1 MILRCGRSRLI
12 AVQTPPSSERTL
24 PLLAVTGLRRSFG
37 EVDVLCG
44 VDAEVGP
51 GEAVAVV
58 GPNGSGKS
66 TLLRCVAGMDRPSAG
81 SIRRCG
87 RPIRERDPQTRRSV
101 AAVLDDVD
109 FFDDLAVAEHLALL
123 MSAHGDAAPDEHA
136 ASLLGESGL
145 AGAADQLPAG
155 LSSGQRRRLAL
166 ATCFARP
173 RLLVLLDEPEQ
184 RLDSGGRRWLT
195 GRLLAEKQAG
205 HGVLFASHDRSLVK
219 AVADRVLDLGAAS

>member
-1 MILRCGRSRLI
+1 VKPLPVPER
-12 AVQTPPSSERTL
+12 AV
-24 PLLAVTGLRRSFG
+24 PLLAIAGLRRSFG
-37 EVDVLCG
+37 EVNVLSG
-44 VDAEVGP
+44 VDAVVRG

-81 SIRRCG
+81 TIQLCG
-87 RPIRERDPQTRRSV
+87 RPMRERDPQTRRSV
-101 AAVLDDVD
+101 AAVLDDVE
-109 FFDDLAVAEHLALL
+109 FFADLAVAEHLALL

-136 ASLLGESGL
+136 ADLLGEVGL

-166 ATCFARP
+166 VACFARP

-195 GRLLAEKQAG
+195 GRLLAEKQASR
-205 HGVLFASHDRSLVK
+205 GVLFASHDRSLVK

>member
-1 MILRCGRSRLI
+1 VKP
-12 AVQTPPSSERTL
+12 APVPEQTV
-24 PLLAVTGLRRSFG
+24 PLLAITGLCRSFG
-37 EVDVLCG
+37 GVDVLSG
-44 VDAEVGP
+44 VDAEVRS

-81 SIRRCG
+81 TIRLCG
-87 RPIRERDPQTRRSV
+87 RPVRERDPQARRSV
-101 AAVLDDVD
+101 AAVLDDVE
-109 FFDDLAVAEHLALL
+109 FFADLAVVEHLALL
-123 MSAHGDAAPDEHA
+123 MSAHGDAAPDSRA
-136 ASLLGESGL
+136 AGLLGEAGL

-184 RLDSGGRRWLT
+184 RLDSAGRRWLT
-195 GRLLAEKQAG
+195 GRLLAEKQEG
-205 HGVLFASHDRSLVK
+205 RGVLFASHDRSLVK
-219 AVADRVLDLGAAS
+219 AVADRVLDLGGAS

>member
-1 MILRCGRSRLI
+1 LLCGRSRLKV
-12 AVQTPPSSERTL
+12 VQTPPVSERAL
-24 PLLAVTGLRRSFG
+24 PLLVITGLRRSFG
-37 EVDVLCG
+37 EFDVLSG
-44 VDAEVGP
+44 VDAEVRP

-66 TLLRCVAGMDRPSAG
+66 TLLRCVAGIDRPSAG
-81 SIRRCG
+81 SIRLCG
-87 RPIRERDPQTRRSV
+87 RPMRERDPQTRRSV
-101 AAVLDDVD
+101 AAVLDDVE
-109 FFDDLAVAEHLALL
+109 FFADLAVIEHLALL

-136 ASLLGESGL
+136 ADLLGEVGL
-145 AGAADQLPAG
+145 AGAADQLPTG

-184 RLDSGGRRWLT
+184 RLDREGRRWLT

-219 AVADRVLDLGAAS
+219 AVADRVIDLGAAS

>member
-1 MILRCGRSRLI
+1 M
-12 AVQTPPSSERTL
+12 QTPPLSERAL
-24 PLLAVTGLRRSFG
+24 PLLVITGLRRSFG
-37 EVDVLCG
+37 GVDVLSG
-44 VDAEVGP
+44 VDAEVRP

-66 TLLRCVAGMDRPSAG
+66 TLLRCVAGMDWPSAG
-81 SIRRCG
+81 SIRLCG
-87 RPIRERDPQTRRSV
+87 RPMRERDPDTRRGV
-101 AAVLDDVD
+101 AAVLDDVE
-109 FFDDLAVAEHLALL
+109 FFADLAVAEHLALL

-136 ASLLGESGL
+136 ASLLGEAGL
-145 AGAADQLPAG
+145 AEQADQLPAS

-184 RLDSGGRRWLT
+184 RLDSGDRRWLT
-195 GRLLAEKQAG
+195 RRLLAEKQEG

-219 AVADRVLDLGAAS
+219 AIADRVIDLGAAS

>member
-1 MILRCGRSRLI
+1 
-12 AVQTPPSSERTL
+12 
-24 PLLAVTGLRRSFG
+24 
-37 EVDVLCG
+37 
-44 VDAEVGP
+44 
-51 GEAVAVV
+51 
-58 GPNGSGKS
+58 
-66 TLLRCVAGMDRPSAG
+66 
-81 SIRRCG
+81 
-87 RPIRERDPQTRRSV
+87 
-101 AAVLDDVD
+101 
-109 FFDDLAVAEHLALL
+109 

-205 HGVLFASHDRSLVK
+205 HGVLFASHDRSLVN
-219 AVADRVLDLGAAS
+219 AGDECGAIGCCCGGCAQAHGPAAPGAAC